1 VTTNASTANF
11 EEDSMETIDRQVAVE
26 IDADLCIGC
35 GACIAVC
42 PSATLSL
49 EADKAIVSGSQSLS
63 CGHCEA
69 ACPVAAIR
77 VSTLHNDSQQFT
89 TFRPRPDWQA
99 PGSTDI
105 AGLVQLMRSRRSCRN
120 YRGRPVPLETLQDL
134 VKIGLTAPSGSNCQP
149 WSFTLV
155 PSREAVSQLGDLIA
169 AFFGRLN
176 RMADRHLLRRALKL
190 IGRKELDFY
199 YRNYRDAVAEALE
212 EWEHTGRDVL
222 FHGATAAILVGTRAG
237 AACPSEDALL
247 ATQNILLSAHAMGL
261 GTCLIGFAVSAL
273 KNDPAMMRR
282 LGIPAGEAVHAVIAL
297 GYPDEKET
305 YHRLPG
311 RKALNY
317 RVWEPA
323 PAPKD

>member
-1 VTTNASTANF
+1 
-11 EEDSMETIDRQVAVE
+11 METIDRRIAVE

-49 EADKAIVSGSQSLS
+49 VAHKAVVSGRQSLS

-77 VSTLHNDSQQFT
+77 VGTLQNDSQQFT
-89 TFRPRPDWQA
+89 TFRPHTDWQA
-99 PGSTDI
+99 PGRTSI

-120 YRGRPVPLETLQDL
+120 YQDRPVPLDVLQDL
-134 VKIGLTAPSGSNCQP
+134 VKIGITAPSGSNCQP

-155 PSREAVSQLGDLIA
+155 PSREAVSQLGDRIA

-176 RMADRHLLRRALKL
+176 RMADRRLLRRALKL

-199 YRNYRDAVAEALE
+199 YRNYRNAVAEALE
-212 EWEHTGRDVL
+212 EWERTGRDVL
-222 FHGATAAILVGTRAG
+222 FHGAPAAILVGTRPG

-247 ATQNILLSAHAMGL
+247 ATQNILLGAHAMGL
-261 GTCLIGFAVSAL
+261 GSCLIGFAVSAL

-297 GYPDEKET
+297 GYPGANET

-311 RKALNY
+311 RKALSC

-323 PAPKD
+323 PAHID